1 MTAMRMWIASL
12 AVAAACALAAAC
24 APAPQTDKTPAAGG
38 QMPASIMDPY
48 LKIQEA
54 LARDSVDG
62 VKANAGLIATAAS
75 GLGAPAMKIDM
86 AAVQLT
92 STGDELPETRDR
104 FGALSEAIVDYMHG
118 LHLTP
123 PAGVREAFCPM
134 ALKPWLQEGT
144 TLANPYYG
152 TAMPT
157 CGSFR

>member
-1 MTAMRMWIASL
+1 
-12 AVAAACALAAAC
+12 
-24 APAPQTDKTPAAGG
+24 
-38 QMPASIMDPY
+38 MPASIIDPY
-48 LKIQEA
+48 IKIQDA

-92 STGDELPETRDR
+92 STGDELAETRDR

-118 LHLTP
+118 LHLAP
-123 PAGVREAFCPM
+123 PSGVREAFCPM